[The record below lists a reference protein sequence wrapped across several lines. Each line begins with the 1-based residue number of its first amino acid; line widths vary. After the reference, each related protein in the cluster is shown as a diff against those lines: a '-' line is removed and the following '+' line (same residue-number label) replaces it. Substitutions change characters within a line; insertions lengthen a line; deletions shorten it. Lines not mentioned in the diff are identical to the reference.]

1 MAKYS
6 FSSYGLP
13 KYGEIENTRVYNNV
27 NLRAWSYDYQ
37 TISLVW
43 GSLTSDPAD
52 YISASVSSVSLTN
65 NQATITT
72 TAPHNF
78 IAGLPVTISG
88 VLEALN
94 GSYTITDIPTP
105 TTFTYTK
112 TTANIPTT
120 PIDPVGVAIVG
131 RPTHWKLIKSFAGAP
146 NNPYD
151 GILVDG
157 DLMTNYRL
165 SKIDFQNID
174 ASAEVTYSF
183 WIFNGI
189 RWINCGNA
197 RALFIDETDTLNK
210 VTKWI
215 PRSWLNQLGDATGE
229 AEEGNFY
236 SFLSAFAFE
245 YDKFKAEGEL
255 LYKSSNYKFLPT
267 AILKNKIT
275 DLGFSYEPSLG
286 DLYHRA
292 LYGSGNIINS
302 VKGTGAAVNSYTTAL
317 THWSNDVI
325 TGHNLFLDYNDSS
338 FEESLG
344 RWTASAGNFV
354 QVPYASALATVG
366 VAVTAPS
373 PGLYDLLFPP
383 RNKGFAWV
391 HGHNSAV
398 TLSLPSNGQSKILYG
413 IPVKPN
419 TRYLFTGWVRTK
431 AADKVGTVQSRI
443 SWYNSSGTL
452 ISSESYGTALT
463 AGTTFTEFNSGS
475 SAGRNGKLSPVNAAY
490 ASLDVLVTPINNQAE
505 FFFDMFQ
512 LAEAKYSL
520 EYQDAR
526 LVQVV
531 IDGEAEN
538 LIPNPT
544 FESGTGGWFSL
555 NSTLAQDFNAP
566 ATSVVFGE
574 CAAKLTATSSEDRV
588 AIVSDWI
595 PVDPGKSYTFS
606 IYSSGT
612 AHNAIARIEYSV
624 PQSAD
629 QQTTILSDQDGSYYP
644 VNPYIVD
651 SQPVALTSIAN
662 RISVSSIAPVF
673 SQDAGTPLAKL
684 SVYIDTADIDD
695 VFYFDAALFQ
705 QSSNLDAFFSG
716 DGAPTPANPILE
728 TFFDIEDCRWET
740 KNVLN
745 FVSNPSLETT
755 TGWTAGS
762 GTTLTSVSEVPA
774 IFGNKQGK
782 VSKAGGGSVSTTV
795 YLPYAAVG
803 GEDMVIS
810 AYIRNKA
817 GTYSISTTGQ
827 EIKTFV
833 ITESNKDEWTRI
845 HANRVL
851 NTGDTSFDITI
862 SLSTGNGSAAVFY
875 YDGVQAEFG
884 RIPSKFTDPAVPE
897 TITRPGLLNTAVNMY
912 VSKYESRNGGKSLYW
927 TTYSD
932 KYSRLYT
939 TLSKVMPYGST
950 WSIVPG
956 KGFSSFPELDESLI
970 PSASFENDLGTWAA
984 ISSTLNRR
992 VTRGTL
998 FDDTSSHGTAYC
1010 RISST
1015 SNVQFGIISD
1025 KIPVE
1030 SKSGYYASI
1039 AVKPENIDALGVY
1052 NLNITFYDDSN
1063 TQILTRT
1070 SSVTINRSDRWAY
1083 LSTFATSVETPGA
1096 TYAKLRVTADIPNPE
1111 PGHTFH
1117 LDRVVFR
1124 Q

>member
-27 NLRAWSYDYQ
+27 NLRAWSYDYE

-43 GSLTSDPAD
+43 GSVTSDPAD
-52 YISASVSSVSLTN
+52 YILASISGISLTN
-65 NQATITT
+65 NVVTATT

-78 IAGLPVTISG
+78 INSLPVTING
-88 VLEALN
+88 LQTELN
-94 GSYTITDIPTP
+94 GQYTITSIPTP

-112 TTANIPTT
+112 TNPDIPFTT
-120 PIDPVGVAIVG
+120 IDPAGVAIVG

-151 GILVDG
+151 GIFVDG
-157 DLMTNYRL
+157 DIITNYRL
-165 SKIDFQNID
+165 AKIDFQPID

-189 RWINCGNA
+189 RWINCGSA
-197 RALFIDETDTLNK
+197 KAILVDETDTLNK
-210 VTKWI
+210 MSKWI
-215 PRSWLNQLGDATGE
+215 PRAWLNAPGDATGE
-229 AEEGNFY
+229 PEENDLY
-236 SFLSAFAFE
+236 NVLSAFAFE

-255 LYKSSNYKFLPT
+255 LYKSSNYKFLPS

-275 DLGFSYEPSLG
+275 DLGFNFEPALG

-302 VKGTGAAVNSYTTAL
+302 VKGTTAGVNAYTTAL
-317 THWSNDVI
+317 THWSNEVLV
-325 TGHNLFLDYNDSS
+325 GHNLLLDYNDSS
-338 FEESLG
+338 FEESIG
-344 RWTASAGNFV
+344 RWTTTAGNFDHHL
-354 QVPYASALATVG
+354 YANSLSELG
-366 VAVTAPS
+366 VAVTPPN

-383 RNKGFAWV
+383 RSKGFARV

-398 TLSLPSNGQSKILYG
+398 TLSVTGSKVLYG
-413 IPVKPN
+413 IPITPN
-419 TRYLFTGWVRTK
+419 KRYLFTGWVRTK
-431 AADKVGTVQSRI
+431 EVSKIGTLQARI
-443 SWYNSSGTL
+443 SWYDRSGTL
-452 ISSESYGTALT
+452 ISSESYNSALT
-463 AGTTFTEFNSGS
+463 AGTTWKEFNSGS
-475 SAGRNGKLSPVNAAY
+475 TAGRNGKLAPVNAYY
-490 ASLDVLVTPINNQAE
+490 ASAEILVTPTNNQAE
-505 FFFDMFQ
+505 FYIDMLQF
-512 LAEAKYSL
+512 AEAKYSL

-531 IDGEAEN
+531 ISGESEN

-544 FESGTGGWFSL
+544 FEGGTGGWVSL

-566 ATSVVFGE
+566 ATAVVFGD
-574 CAAKLTATSSEDRV
+574 CVAKLTATSDQDRV
-588 AIVSDWI
+588 ALVSDWI

-606 IYSSGT
+606 IYAAGT
-612 AHNAIARIEYSV
+612 AHSARARIEYSV

-629 QQTTILSDQDGSYYP
+629 EQTNILSDNDGSYYP

-651 SQPVALTSIAN
+651 SDPVTLGSAAQ
-662 RISVSSIAPVF
+662 RMSVSSIAPVF
-673 SQDAGTPLAKL
+673 SQDAGRPLAKL
-684 SVYIDTADIDD
+684 SVYIDTADIND

-705 QSSNLDAFFSG
+705 QSASLDAFFTG
-716 DGAPTPANPILE
+716 DGAPTPASPISE

-745 FVSNPSLETT
+745 FVSNPSLEDTT
-755 TGWTAGS
+755 NWTAGS
-762 GTTLTSVSEVPA
+762 GTTLTSVSEVTSL
-774 IFGNKQGK
+774 FGVKQGK

-803 GEDMVIS
+803 GEDVVVS
-810 AYIRNKA
+810 AYVRNKA
-817 GTYSISTTGQ
+817 GTYSISTTNQ
-827 EIKTFV
+827 EVRTFIV
-833 ITESNKDEWTRI
+833 TESNKDEWTRI

-851 NTGDTSFDITI
+851 NTGETSFDLTI

-875 YDGVQAEFG
+875 FDGVQAEFG
-884 RIPSKFTDPAVPE
+884 RVPSKFTDPAAPE

-932 KYSRLYT
+932 KYTRLFT

-956 KGFSSFPELDESLI
+956 KSVSSFPELDESLI
-970 PSASFENDLGTWAA
+970 PASSFENDLGTWTA
-984 ISSTLNRR
+984 IASTLNRR

-1010 RISST
+1010 RVTST
-1015 SNVQFGIISD
+1015 SNALFGIISD
-1025 KIPVE
+1025 EIPVE
-1030 SKSGYYASI
+1030 SRSGYYASI
-1039 AVKPENIDALGVY
+1039 AIKPENIDAYGTY
-1052 NLNITFYDDSN
+1052 NLTITFYDESDV
-1063 TQILTRT
+1063 QIITRT
-1070 SSVTINRSDRWAY
+1070 SSASIQRSDRWAY
-1083 LSTFATSVETPGA
+1083 LSTFATSTETSGA
-1096 TYAKLRVTADIPNPE
+1096 AYAKLRVTADIDNPE